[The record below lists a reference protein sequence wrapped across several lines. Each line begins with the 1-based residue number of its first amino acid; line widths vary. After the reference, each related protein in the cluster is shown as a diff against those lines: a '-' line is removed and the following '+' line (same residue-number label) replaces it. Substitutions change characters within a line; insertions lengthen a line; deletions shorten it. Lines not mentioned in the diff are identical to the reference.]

1 MTNDET
7 APILERR
14 NFYGRRAGHTLRP
27 SQKIYL
33 TEDLE
38 SLRPRGVTMEE
49 NPGRLPLDF
58 NTLFDA
64 PKEIWLEIGFGG
76 GEHMVHMAARYPD
89 IGIIGCEPYINC
101 VAMLLGKIRA
111 VAVQNLSVYAGDVRD
126 MFDILPSN
134 SLSKAFLNYPDPW
147 PKKRHHRRR
156 FVTQDHLYP
165 LFAALKSGAEFR
177 IATDIED
184 YVRQALEEV
193 PQAGF
198 HLVLSSDQPWEDWI
212 STRYEQK
219 ALREGRAPH
228 YLTFQRP

>member
-76 GEHMVHMAARYPD
+76 GEHMV
-89 IGIIGCEPYINC
+89 
-101 VAMLLGKIRA
+101 
-111 VAVQNLSVYAGDVRD
+111 LSL
-126 MFDILPSN
+126 I
-134 SLSKAFLNYPDPW
+134 
-147 PKKRHHRRR
+147 H
-156 FVTQDHLYP
+156 
-165 LFAALKSGAEFR
+165 
-177 IATDIED
+177 I
-184 YVRQALEEV
+184 
-193 PQAGF
+193 
-198 HLVLSSDQPWEDWI
+198 
-212 STRYEQK
+212 
-219 ALREGRAPH
+219 
-228 YLTFQRP
+228 

>member
-64 PKEIWLEIGFGG
+64 PKEIWLEIGFGD
-76 GEHMVHMAARYPD
+76 R
-89 IGIIGCEPYINC
+89 
-101 VAMLLGKIRA
+101 K
-111 VAVQNLSVYAGDVRD
+111 SVV
-126 MFDILPSN
+126 
-134 SLSKAFLNYPDPW
+134 
-147 PKKRHHRRR
+147 
-156 FVTQDHLYP
+156 
-165 LFAALKSGAEFR
+165 
-177 IATDIED
+177 
-184 YVRQALEEV
+184 
-193 PQAGF
+193 
-198 HLVLSSDQPWEDWI
+198 
-212 STRYEQK
+212 
-219 ALREGRAPH
+219 
-228 YLTFQRP
+228 